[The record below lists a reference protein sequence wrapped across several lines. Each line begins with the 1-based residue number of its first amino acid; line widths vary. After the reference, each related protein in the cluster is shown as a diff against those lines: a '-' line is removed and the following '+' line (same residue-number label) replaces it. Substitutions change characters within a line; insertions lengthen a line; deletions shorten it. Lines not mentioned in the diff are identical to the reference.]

1 MTAAYPA
8 GPHAGEDQQQQQGI
22 GELIGEITDDLSRLF
37 RQEVALAKA
46 EMKQE
51 ATKAGKAGGMLGGA
65 ALAGYLVIVL
75 LSFAL
80 VFGLGEVMPLGWAA
94 VIVAVVWAVV
104 GAVLYSA
111 GRKQL
116 KSVDPVP
123 RQTAETLK
131 EDAQWLR
138 NPTG

>member
-1 MTAAYPA
+1 MNTPYRPGMQEAD
-8 GPHAGEDQQQQQGI
+8 GDQPGI
-22 GELIGEITDDLSRLF
+22 GELIGDIAGDMSRLF
-37 RQEVALAKA
+37 RQEVELAKA
-46 EMKQE
+46 EVREE
-51 ATKAGKAGGMLGGA
+51 AKKAGKAGGMLGGA
-65 ALAGYLVIVL
+65 ALAAYLVIVL
-75 LSFAL
+75 LSFAV

-94 VIVAVVWAVV
+94 VIVAVVWAVI
-104 GAVLYSA
+104 GAALYGA

>member
-1 MTAAYPA
+1 MTALNRSDVHDHDEAAQP
-8 GPHAGEDQQQQQGI
+8 GI
-22 GELIGEITDDLSRLF
+22 GELIGDITGDLSRLF
-37 RQEVALAKA
+37 RQEVELAKA
-46 EMKQE
+46 EVRDE
-51 ATKAGKAGGMLGGA
+51 AKKAGKAGGMLGGA

-94 VIVAVVWAVV
+94 VIVAVIWAAV

-116 KSVDPVP
+116 KTVDPMP